1 MAHAAENPV
10 GKSAHGANVSVLRH
24 HRNASDQGVV
34 HHALRIEN
42 FRHIQRAY
50 GQDAAQ
56 AALGDVTRM
65 LADLV
70 RGHARAVADRRGTIN
85 VHIVTTE
92 DGHEDGAMAVCR
104 PRLEAFR
111 RLIPLQAF
119 PTRAGPVHLWLSG
132 CGEKSDSFVGRED
145 CTDGT
150 FCGLPAGEGDKW
162 AERYR
167 ADMTTAARLLPHLA
181 PSYAGHAEAEDGRSL
196 AFCWQAVHDAGEP
209 DRVLYHEALARL
221 VAPDGSV
228 EMPDDLF
235 PALERLGFARLVDHH
250 VVAKILDELEAS
262 PDAVLG
268 VNISAQSARLDH
280 GWKEIQARLRRAP
293 DIAQRL
299 VIEITETAVAPDI
312 TGTVHF
318 SAQIRRLGCKI
329 ALDDFGTGHASIRQL
344 IALAPDFVKID
355 RFFVRRCASSNR
367 DRELLAHIIGVARSL
382 GSAVI
387 VEGVETPE
395 QADLIRAAGG
405 MWQQGYHWSRPS
417 FYRPWLV
424 ARQHLVTGLPIG
436 ATACLTEVEA

>member
-1 MAHAAENPV
+1 MAHAAENLVEESP
-10 GKSAHGANVSVLRH
+10 HGAKVYGLR
-24 HRNASDQGVV
+24 RYSKASDQGVV
-34 HHALRIEN
+34 RHALRIEN

-50 GQDAAQ
+50 GENAAQ
-56 AALGDVTRM
+56 AVLGDVTRM
-65 LADLV
+65 RTDLV
-70 RGHARAVADRRGTIN
+70 RSHGRAVADRRGTIDI
-85 VHIVTTE
+85 HIVAAG
-92 DGHEDGAMAVCR
+92 DGPEDGAREACR
-104 PRLEAFR
+104 HRLETFR
-111 RLIPLQAF
+111 RIVPLQTF
-119 PTRAGPVHLWLSG
+119 STLAGPDHLWLSG
-132 CGEKSDSFVGRED
+132 CGKAPDSLAGQED
-145 CTDGT
+145 GVNGA

-162 AERYR
+162 AGRYR
-167 ADMTTAARLLPHLA
+167 ADMATAARLLPHLA
-181 PSYAGHAEAEDGRSL
+181 PSRAGCAGVGEARSL

-221 VAPDGSV
+221 VAPDGGV
-228 EMPDDLF
+228 DMPGDLF

-250 VVAKILDELEAS
+250 VVTKILDELEAS

-293 DIAQRL
+293 DIARRL
-299 VIEITETAVAPDI
+299 VIEITETATAPDI
-312 TGTVHF
+312 ASSVHF
-318 SAQIRRLGCKI
+318 SVQMHRYGCTI

-355 RFFVRRCASSNR
+355 RFFVRRCVSSNR

-382 GSAVI
+382 GPAVI

-424 ARQHLVTGLPIG
+424 ARQHPVAGLPIG
-436 ATACLTEVEA
+436 ATACLTEGEA